1 MSLIPI
7 VFAQYTTGIFALDM
21 FIQSLIAVMATGG
34 LKFFA
39 SLLYNLFQWL
49 ASRKS
54 RSVTVRIEQQYID
67 AYGDYCVN
75 DTYLALSWLTSRLS
89 QKQQTG
95 VFRMS
100 QLDYWI
106 SSADFTEEMTPKY
119 SEDLKKTFGQK
130 KALEN
135 LNTAKSAKDPT
146 ALVAEKYREDFQ
158 RSVLD
163 FSLLPDDDDPVT
175 IKHEGIEFEVWF
187 EEANQNN
194 REDNDDPNKRKTEK
208 VKVVEPTICV
218 AALNNKD
225 ITLQWMYNWLI
236 RITREYYKN
245 QTSDEEDERGRH
257 EYRDGYWNF
266 MCKLHD
272 SRGIKS
278 VALDY
283 GTEML
288 LRKDLNT
295 FLASK
300 HFYARIGVPYKRGIM
315 LSGRPGVGKTSLIYA
330 ISSSLNRDLYIINLK
345 QMKSDSV
352 LQSALSRITS
362 NAIVVFEDID
372 AQSSIVHRRDKK
384 KASAR
389 DTNAVSG
396 VSKEIAPVIEESV
409 ASAPPP
415 VSTNPGANMFAALAA
430 AAFSDTDRA
439 KFDDSL
445 TLSTLLGCLDGY
457 ILPEGTI
464 VIFTTNHPEV
474 LDPALIR
481 PGRID
486 LHLELGYCTR
496 YQLTSM
502 YRTVMDDEKANL
514 MNLDQI
520 PEQVLPP
527 CEAMRI
533 MCLYREDGTEVVSEK
548 ILSRAREIISGAS
561 LHTDDLA
568 MMRLEEEANM
578 MAAEKDKE
586 KKDDEKD
593 DKGKKE
599 DAKSDNPPT
608 ASSTAA

>member
-1 MSLIPI
+1 MFVQSI
-7 VFAQYTTGIFALDM
+7 V
-21 FIQSLIAVMATGG
+21 AVTATGG
-34 LKFFA
+34 MQFFGTL
-39 SLLYNLFQWL
+39 SYNLFQWL
-49 ASRKS
+49 SSRKT
-54 RSVTVRIEQQYID
+54 RTVTIRIEQQYQD
-67 AYGDYCVN
+67 SYGDYCLN

-106 SSADFTEEMTPKY
+106 TSFDFTEEMMPKKC
-119 SEDLKKTFGQK
+119 EELKKSFGGK
-130 KALEN
+130 KENEN
-135 LNTAKSAKDPT
+135 LNTAKSSRDPT
-146 ALVAEKYREDFQ
+146 ALVAEKFKEDLQ
-158 RSVLD
+158 RAVLD
-163 FSLLPDDDDPVT
+163 FSLLPHNDDPVT
-175 IKHEGIEFEVWF
+175 IKHEGVEFEIWF
-187 EEANQNN
+187 EEAYQNSL
-194 REDNDDPNKRKTEK
+194 EESNDGNKRKTEK
-208 VKVVEPTICV
+208 TKIFEPTICV
-218 AALNNKD
+218 AALNNKQ

-245 QTSDEEDERGRH
+245 QIFEGDFRGRY
-257 EYRDGYWNF
+257 EYRDGYWNY

-283 GTEML
+283 DTEML
-288 LRKDLNT
+288 LRKDLNS

-330 ISSSLNRDLYIINLK
+330 ISSSLNRDLFVINLK

-352 LQSALSRITS
+352 LQSALSRLS
-362 NAIVVFEDID
+362 DNAIVVFEDID

-384 KASAR
+384 KSSSAVSK
-389 DTNAVSG
+389 AASG

-409 ASAPPP
+409 ALPPSSAT
-415 VSTNPGANMFAALAA
+415 SSPGANMIAALAA
-430 AAFSDTDRA
+430 AFSETDRA

-502 YRTVMDDEKANL
+502 YRTVMDDESANL
-514 MNLDQI
+514 VNLDKI
-520 PEQVLPP
+520 PEQILPP

-533 MCLYREDGTEVVSEK
+533 MCLYREDGTDVVSEK
-548 ILSRAREIISGAS
+548 ILSRANQIVSGAS

-568 MMRLEEEANM
+568 MMRLEEEASM
-578 MAAEKDKE
+578 VAAEKDKDKAKDGKGE
-586 KKDDEKD
+586 KQT
-593 DKGKKE
+593 KE
-599 DAKSDNPPT
+599 ETKSDDVATTTSSVSVAPT
-608 ASSTAA
+608 AA